1 MNLFCIV
8 VYCIS
13 FFIALYFISTVPYL
27 VYLRLVNCNSPSHIF
42 YSIIMIC
49 RCHVVVKYSSMSQ
62 EKIFWAMSW
71 ISFKIHLS
79 YLKFDGDHESVS
91 YFHHNSIVEELSV
104 YFRCTSDQ
112 N

>member
-62 EKIFWAMSW
+62 KLME
-71 ISFKIHLS
+71 
-79 YLKFDGDHESVS
+79 
-91 YFHHNSIVEELSV
+91 N
-104 YFRCTSDQ
+104 

>member
-1 MNLFCIV
+1 MICMNLFCIV

-49 RCHVVVKYSSMSQ
+49 RCHVVVKYSSCLW
-62 EKIFWAMSW
+62 KNF
-71 ISFKIHLS
+71 FGPCHGFC
-79 YLKFDGDHESVS
+79 LK
-91 YFHHNSIVEELSV
+91 YINP
-104 YFRCTSDQ
+104 T
-112 N
+112 